1 MIPRQNLT
9 LPVGGGI
16 FLWFVWT
23 QLLKPKK
30 VTFFLYAA
38 ITFPFYASPPSCKR
52 KTLMTK
58 WDPIYIFMYI
68 YKVWCWKKPA
78 VRNPACFG
86 TEAVLKST
94 GALHSQLGGHLPKP
108 CTKLYPRASPAG
120 VRKLMDFT
128 SGMAQHEKQ
137 PHSYQTDWQAVLPVE
152 CFTGSTRINTS

>member
-9 LPVGGGI
+9 LPLGEGI
-16 FLWFVWT
+16 FLRLVGT

-38 ITFPFYASPPSCKR
+38 VTFPFRTSPPSCKR

-78 VRNPACFG
+78 ARNPGCFG
-86 TEAVLKST
+86 TKALLRT
-94 GALHSQLGGHLPKP
+94 IWTLHSQLCRQLSKP
-108 CTKLYPRASPAG
+108 WGMQQRPRAIPEG
-120 VRKLMDFT
+120 VRGLMYST
-128 SGMAQHEKQ
+128 SEVAQQEKWL
-137 PHSYQTDWQAVLPVE
+137 HSPDWLAGFSPNGV
-152 CFTGSTRINTS
+152 FH